1 MRIAVAGLG
10 YVGLAAA
17 VLLAQKHSVIAVD
30 VLQHKAEQVNRRIS
44 PISDPYIERFF
55 AERSLDLVALTEPK
69 KAYSDAE
76 LVIIAT
82 PTDYDPERNSFDT
95 RSVESVIEQVLAV
108 NDRAVIVI
116 KSTIPV
122 GFTEDM
128 IRKTGYKRILFS
140 PEFLREG
147 RALYDSLNPSRIIVG
162 ATDEAHSSAE
172 MFAGLMCDCA
182 EKEDIPVL
190 YTAPTEA
197 EAIKLFSNTY
207 LAMRVAFFNELDT
220 YAEIKGLDTARIIEG
235 VCLDPRI
242 GQHYNNPSFGY
253 GGYCLPKDTRQ
264 LLANFDNVP
273 NRIISATVGANRER
287 KDYIADRIMAMAPQV
302 VGVYRLTMKANSDNF
317 RHSSVLGIMR
327 RLSEQGVR
335 VIVYEPVLES
345 NELFGCEVCTDLAL
359 FKSKADVIIAN
370 RWSNELSDVEEK
382 VYSRDIFGR
391 D

>member
-95 RSVESVIEQVLAV
+95 SSVESVIEQVLAV

-116 KSTIPV
+116 KSTVPV

-172 MFAGLMCDCA
+172 MFAL
-182 EKEDIPVL
+182 L
-190 YTAPTEA
+190 
-197 EAIKLFSNTY
+197 S
-207 LAMRVAFFNELDT
+207 
-220 YAEIKGLDTARIIEG
+220 G
-235 VCLDPRI
+235 VPDATSCT
-242 GQHYNNPSFGY
+242 PS
-253 GGYCLPKDTRQ
+253 
-264 LLANFDNVP
+264 
-273 NRIISATVGANRER
+273 SATSFSASNSNSSLGSRR
-287 KDYIADRIMAMAPQV
+287 KIIC
-302 VGVYRLTMKANSDNF
+302 
-317 RHSSVLGIMR
+317 SSFSGLIG
-327 RLSEQGVR
+327 
-335 VIVYEPVLES
+335 
-345 NELFGCEVCTDLAL
+345 
-359 FKSKADVIIAN
+359 
-370 RWSNELSDVEEK
+370 
-382 VYSRDIFGR
+382 FGR
-391 D
+391 NASKPSARYISFAPVMAFAVKATTGVLTHR